1 MASIQKRPDGR
12 YRARYRDD
20 AEKEHSRHFKRK
32 VDAQRWLD
40 EVTASVVRGDYVA
53 PRAGD
58 ETVQAFAER
67 WLTMQPLRSSSSYG
81 YNSHLTRHVYPSF
94 GSRPLSSIAPS
105 DIQAWARNLATGDP
119 VRKVKPL
126 APTTIGVVHAIL
138 YSVFAAAVLDR
149 KIRANP
155 CASTKLPKD
164 EKDRQVVPMSTSQ
177 MRKLETGMP
186 SELRAMITLGAGT
199 GMRQSEVLGL
209 TVDRIDFLR
218 KTLRVDRQL
227 LAVPGESPRLAPPKT
242 KASIRTIPLPL
253 VVVEALAEH
262 LAAHPVDNT
271 GALPGLVFTRS
282 WPLPDGSLLREP
294 WTRQRFGHV
303 WRPVARSVGLAPGTG
318 FHSLRHYYAS
328 LLIRHGE
335 SVKTVQARLGH
346 ASATETLD
354 TYAHLWPDSDDRT
367 REAIDAVLGPE
378 AALSEN
384 DSQTSRGLPA
394 D

>member
-12 YRARYRDD
+12 YRARYRDEAD
-20 AEKEHSRHFKRK
+20 KEHSRHFKRK

-53 PRAGD
+53 PNAGD

-81 YNSHLTRHVYPSF
+81 YNSHLTRHVYPAF
-94 GSRPLSSIAPS
+94 GSRRLSSIAPS
-105 DIQAWARNLATGDP
+105 DIQAWVRNLATGDP
-119 VRKVKPL
+119 SRKVKPL

-149 KIRANP
+149 KIKANP

-164 EKDRQVVPMSTSQ
+164 EKDRQIVPMSTEQ
-177 MRKLETGMP
+177 MRKLEAGVP
-186 SELRAMITLGAGT
+186 PALRAMIVLGAGT
-199 GMRQSEVLGL
+199 GMRQSEALGL

-227 LAVPGESPRLAPPKT
+227 LAVPGESPRLGPPKT
-242 KASIRTIPLPL
+242 KASIRTIPLPQ

-262 LAAHPVDNT
+262 LALYPVDNV
-271 GALPGLVFTRS
+271 GALPGLVFTRA
-282 WPLPDGSLLREP
+282 WPLPDGSFLREP

-303 WRPVARSVGLAPGTG
+303 WRPVARTVGLAPGTG
-318 FHSLRHYYAS
+318 FHALRHYYAS

-367 REAIDAVLGPE
+367 RDAIDSVLGLQT
-378 AALSEN
+378 AASEN
-384 DSQTSRGLPA
+384 DSQKSRGLPA